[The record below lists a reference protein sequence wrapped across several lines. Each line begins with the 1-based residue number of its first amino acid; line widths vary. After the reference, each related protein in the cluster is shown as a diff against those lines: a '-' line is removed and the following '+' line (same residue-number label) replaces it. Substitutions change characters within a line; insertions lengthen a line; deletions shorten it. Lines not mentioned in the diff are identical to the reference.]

1 MVLNS
6 PSNPTGSV
14 YTRAELQ
21 GLGDV
26 LRKYPD
32 VLIATDDMYE
42 HILWSGAPFCNIL
55 NACPDLTDR
64 TIVLNGVS
72 KAYAMTGWRI
82 GYAAGPRP
90 LMAAMKNIQ
99 SQSTSSPTSIAQV
112 AAAAAL
118 NGDQAC
124 IQPMLMAFRQRHDH
138 VVARLNAIQGMR
150 CLPSQG
156 TFYAFPSVQQIINAI
171 EGINN
176 DTELAEFIL
185 NETGVALVPGSAF
198 GAEGHMRLS
207 YATGMDNLNI
217 ALDRLQGLFGR
228 IEI

>member
-1 MVLNS
+1 
-6 PSNPTGSV
+6 
-14 YTRAELQ
+14 
-21 GLGDV
+21 
-26 LRKYPD
+26 
-32 VLIATDDMYE
+32 
-42 HILWSGAPFCNIL
+42 
-55 NACPDLTDR
+55 
-64 TIVLNGVS
+64 
-72 KAYAMTGWRI
+72 
-82 GYAAGPRP
+82 
-90 LMAAMKNIQ
+90 MAAMKNIQ

-207 YATGMDNLNI
+207 YATSMDNLNT
-217 ALDRLQGLFGR
+217 ALDRLQSLFGR